1 MGLAPG
7 YQGYGTGPAGK
18 THKNTMGQSPAP
30 NVVKPKGKSGSTSF
44 RGGISRGN
52 LGKRGR

>member
-1 MGLAPG
+1 MPLAPG

-18 THKNTMGQSPAP
+18 VHKNTMGPGHAP
-30 NVVKPKGKSGSTSF
+30 NVIKPKGKSVPITRRGS
-44 RGGISRGN
+44 ISRGG

>member
-7 YQGYGTGPAGK
+7 WQGFGTGPAGK
-18 THKNTMGQSPAP
+18 THKNTMGQGHAP
-30 NVVKPKGKSGSTSF
+30 NLIKVVGKSIPLAR
-44 RGGISRGN
+44 RGGISRGS

>member
-7 YQGYGTGPAGK
+7 HHGFGTGPAGR
-18 THKNTMGQSPAP
+18 TQKNTMGPGHAP
-30 NVVKPKGKSGSTSF
+30 NVTKPKGISIQRSQRGS
-44 RGGISRGN
+44 ISRGA

>member
-7 YQGYGTGPAGK
+7 WQGFGTGPAGK
-18 THKNTMGQSPAP
+18 THKNTMGQGHAP
-30 NVVKPKGKSGSTSF
+30 NLIKVIGKSIPLSR
-44 RGGISRGN
+44 RGGVSRGG